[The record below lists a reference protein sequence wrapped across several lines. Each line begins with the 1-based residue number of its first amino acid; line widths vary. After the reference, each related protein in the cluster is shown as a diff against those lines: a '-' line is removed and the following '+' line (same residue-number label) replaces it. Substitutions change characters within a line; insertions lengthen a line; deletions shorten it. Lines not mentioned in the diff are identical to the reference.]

1 MDVRSG
7 GGARPAVV
15 CCRGP
20 GESTDGGFFPALEDR
35 LARAGFAVVSCD
47 SVANLGVIVAALARG
62 ALGDVPTAIGVIGQG
77 LGGSIAT
84 VRAVVTWGP
93 HTGVP
98 QLGGAP
104 VLDLTLTQPWAGPSR
119 EYDQAFDAT
128 VSWFGRHLT

>member
-1 MDVRSG
+1 VDVRSG
-7 GGARPAVV
+7 VGVRPAVV

-35 LARAGFAVVSCD
+35 LARAGFAVVTCD
-47 SVANLGVIVAALARG
+47 SVANLGIIVAALGRG
-62 ALGDVPTAIGVIGQG
+62 ELGDVPTAIGVIGPG

-84 VRAVVTWGP
+84 VRAVVTWGSK
-93 HTGVP
+93 TAAP

-104 VLDLTLTQPWAGPSR
+104 VLDLPRTQPWAGPGR